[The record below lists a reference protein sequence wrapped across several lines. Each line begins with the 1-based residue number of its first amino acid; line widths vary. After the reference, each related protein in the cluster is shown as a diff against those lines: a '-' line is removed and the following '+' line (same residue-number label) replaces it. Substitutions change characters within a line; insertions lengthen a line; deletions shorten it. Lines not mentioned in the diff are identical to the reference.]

1 MTSKPRTK
9 KAQKELDNLTDW
21 QMQVIIDLYYDEGY
35 DSARKEFNLS
45 KDAMDYIVCQWNT
58 YPPKPREGTLFIKEK

>member
-45 KDAMDYIVCQWNT
+45 KDAMDYIVCQ
-58 YPPKPREGTLFIKEK
+58 